1 MDERKYCVYI
11 MSSLSG
17 VLYIGVTNDLER
29 RVREH
34 KGGALEG
41 FTKTYRCHHLV
52 YYEEFRFVDKAL
64 EREKQLKRWSRSKK
78 IELIERVN
86 PKWVDFGS
94 GIEGK

>member
-52 YYEEFRFVDKAL
+52 YY
-64 EREKQLKRWSRSKK
+64 
-78 IELIERVN
+78 
-86 PKWVDFGS
+86 
-94 GIEGK
+94 